1 MEYAVSRAVVAVD
14 HFLELTMTHAWKLVS
29 RSVESLDD
37 WRNLVPEDEYGGGDI
52 CSLDEATSSEDDEPL
67 D

>member
-1 MEYAVSRAVVAVD
+1 MEYAVSRAVIAVD

-37 WRNLVPEDEYGGGDI
+37 WRTLVPEDQYGCGDI
-52 CSLDEATSSEDDEPL
+52 CSLDATSSEDDQEL
-67 D
+67 E